1 MKDKKLT
8 GSIDSM
14 GLQRKMMPGQPD
26 SISWRGDWLSGA
38 GTAVDAIYP
47 DFSKAFNTV
56 SYNIFILKTLYGL
69 SGQWGVLKTSLTAG
83 LRVWS

>member
-38 GTAVDAIYP
+38 GTAVDAVYP

-69 SGQWGVLKTSLTAG
+69 KWPVGCIEN
-83 LRVWS
+83 